1 MRIALA
7 AAAMLVLTS
16 PVALSQGRS
25 VEPIAAR
32 PAVGIGSKSMDSC
45 SADQRKFCAATAS
58 GVMKECLVANWNR
71 IASDCQDAL
80 ATSVDRIGGS
90 GRSRSD

>member
-7 AAAMLVLTS
+7 AVAMLVLAS

-45 SADQRKFCAATAS
+45 SADQRKFCATTAS

-80 ATSVDRIGGS
+80 ATPVDRIGGS